1 MNTIIKKDLKL
12 NFGLNKLA
20 DLLHTQEG
28 SAIYQRAEQLWLQNK
43 QFIKPC
49 LALRAA
55 TIETVSENQAI
66 ISGQD
71 LNSRI
76 FAKKMDAAASTYV
89 YVLSCGMEIYNR
101 LKEYDDPLD
110 NYILDQIAYLGYLS
124 AREDLHLCIE
134 TELGLPYSIM
144 IAPGSVIDW
153 SVAENH
159 KLFAILDGAYQQLNL
174 SILASGLINP
184 LKSGLGLV
192 FAAEEE
198 FSSCSICPKANCP
211 TRQVEFDEEAHN
223 QFINT

>member
-1 MNTIIKKDLKL
+1 MPTIIKKDLEL
-12 NFGLNKLA
+12 HFGLPKLA
-20 DLLHTQEG
+20 ELLHTKED
-28 SAIYQRAEQLWLQNK
+28 SPIYQRAEQLWQQNK

-49 LALRAA
+49 LALRAVN
-55 TIETVSENQAI
+55 IEFIEENQAKI
-66 ISGQD
+66 GNQI

-76 FAKKMDAAASTYV
+76 FAKKMDAEANTYV
-89 YVLSCGMEIYNR
+89 YLLSCGMEIYQR

-134 TELGLPYSIM
+134 AELGLSYSIM

-159 KLFAILDGAYQQLNL
+159 KLFAILEGAYQQLNL
-174 SILASGLINP
+174 SILQSGLISP

-211 TRQVEFDEEAHN
+211 TRQVDFDEEAHN